1 MEKDEFEMTI
11 IDELGAQME
20 AVSDYMDEDVFDEL
34 IRELFFSKLGINFN
48 QQCLHREQPFEGQPG
63 WIYGYRLRRTV
74 NLFDEADQKSED
86 IDQEA
91 DPSKDENE
99 GVVVMRTMTTLAQVS
114 KKDRENIVG

>member
-74 NLFDEADQKSED
+74 NLFDEADQKSGD

-91 DPSKDENE
+91 DPSKDKNE

>member
-91 DPSKDENE
+91 DPSKDKNE
-99 GVVVMRTMTTLAQVS
+99 GVVVMRTVTTLAQVS
-114 KKDRENIVG
+114 EKDRENIVG

>member
-74 NLFDEADQKSED
+74 NLFDEADQKSGD

-91 DPSKDENE
+91 DPSKDKNE
-99 GVVVMRTMTTLAQVS
+99 GVVVMRTMTTLAEVS
-114 KKDRENIVG
+114 EKDRENIVG

>member
-20 AVSDYMDEDVFDEL
+20 AVSDYMDEDVFDQL

-114 KKDRENIVG
+114 EKDRENIVG